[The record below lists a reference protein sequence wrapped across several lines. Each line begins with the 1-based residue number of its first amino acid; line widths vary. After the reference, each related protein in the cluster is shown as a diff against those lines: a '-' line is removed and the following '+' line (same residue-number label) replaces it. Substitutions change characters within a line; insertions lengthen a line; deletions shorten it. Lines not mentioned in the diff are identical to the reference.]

1 MSVQQ
6 LRLHPFE
13 GLLFFISGISSDP
26 LPLGNTFDPIH
37 RLRTTCLEIIEGGKF
52 KLKNWG
58 LLLVLNVVRP
68 VVILCALGMNLHR
81 LWQLLGYFYEQNVQ
95 SSPLTGSFIKTIAA
109 SLSSKEGEMFYPT
122 NGWLLTGSEFSM
134 ESFQR
139 SNCWY
144 YPCRQSSHTMVIASW
159 YLLHL

>member
-58 LLLVLNVVRP
+58 LLLVLNVLRP

-95 SSPLTGSFIKTIAA
+95 SSPLIGSFIKTIAA
-109 SLSSKEGEMFYPT
+109 FLSSKEGEMFCPT
-122 NGWLLTGSEFSM
+122 NDDFWLDLSSAWSHSRDQIAGIIHADRAVILWLLPAG
-134 ESFQR
+134 
-139 SNCWY
+139 
-144 YPCRQSSHTMVIASW
+144 V
-159 YLLHL
+159 